1 MSRSTTRTPALPSVP
16 ASLDQQTAAFLRAVK
31 EVMETRGGMR
41 RGSDAARYVTKG
53 ELDKGLGVDITT
65 ESLDLSDSVATLD
78 VPDAPRDL
86 TIVNEVFC
94 NNLSWT
100 NPSNRHVSHIE
111 IWAAEDSQS
120 RDDALI
126 LGYETIHD
134 DQRGKRAT
142 FTHSALNI
150 RKAYTYWL
158 RSVTHS
164 GVYSP
169 WCPPDGQGGY
179 IAPASIDKSIEEV
192 MGMLTGDGAD
202 GLPFVTGVVAGEET
216 VGLNGNLVIDGSI
229 LTRMLAAGLVTADK
243 VSAEDVFTMNLQSGN
258 YSPGS
263 SGFKIDAINGT
274 AEFYNIS
281 LRISNPATVRADLDV
296 EEGATNDS
304 NIYYPGTTYIN
315 GGNIHADSS
324 ITIGNTVNGD
334 YCIID
339 AGDIEFWQYI
349 NGAHRLGKSLKR
361 IESGSGNSNTTVTL
375 PGYWKT
381 LPYLQVSLKN
391 TSIYNK
397 DYPAQNQAIE
407 CYADNLSVSSSGIC
421 TFVPRTKLVLTPS
434 SGNLYDT
441 ETASMTDLR
450 LGEDNTYI
458 TTSSQT
464 TPNNTVNVTVTAR
477 FRQTKDNINYI
488 AYCYIVV
495 DGVKHQVFYVGGDY
509 KQFDVTKTIT
519 VSVANKSVSVYAQ
532 IHMQS
537 IWIIPTQVS
546 FYVNVVSGSY
556 VLSSTTLSTTGQVN
570 YIAIGE

>member
-1 MSRSTTRTPALPSVP
+1 
-16 ASLDQQTAAFLRAVK
+16 
-31 EVMETRGGMR
+31 
-41 RGSDAARYVTKG
+41 
-53 ELDKGLGVDITT
+53 
-65 ESLDLSDSVATLD
+65 
-78 VPDAPRDL
+78 
-86 TIVNEVFC
+86 
-94 NNLSWT
+94 
-100 NPSNRHVSHIE
+100 
-111 IWAAEDSQS
+111 
-120 RDDALI
+120 
-126 LGYETIHD
+126 
-134 DQRGKRAT
+134 
-142 FTHSALNI
+142 
-150 RKAYTYWL
+150 
-158 RSVTHS
+158 
-164 GVYSP
+164 
-169 WCPPDGQGGY
+169 
-179 IAPASIDKSIEEV
+179 
-192 MGMLTGDGAD
+192 
-202 GLPFVTGVVAGEET
+202 
-216 VGLNGNLVIDGSI
+216 
-229 LTRMLAAGLVTADK
+229 MLAAGLVTADK

-274 AEFYNIS
+274 AKFYDIS
-281 LRISNPATVRADLDV
+281 LRISNPATVRSDLNVADGADVTGANTALDTSLV
-296 EEGATNDS
+296 NGTSASTVKAYAINGNTAKGYTDAWKYGS
-304 NIYYPGTTYIN
+304 TTYIN

-324 ITIGNTVNGD
+324 ITIGNTVDGD

-397 DYPAQNQAIE
+397 DYPTQNQAIE

-434 SGNLYDT
+434 SGNLSAT
-441 ETASMTDLR
+441 ATASRTDLSD
-450 LGEDNTYI
+450 GDDNTYI

-464 TPNNTVNVTVTAR
+464 TPNNTANVTVTAR
-477 FRQTKDNINYI
+477 FRQTKDDRDYT

-495 DGVKHQVFYVGGDY
+495 DGVKHQVFYTGDY

-532 IHMQS
+532 IYVQS
-537 IWIIPTQVS
+537 IWEASTQIS
-546 FYVNVVSGSY
+546 FYVDVVSGSY
-556 VLSSTTLSTTGQVN
+556 VLGSTTLSTTGQVN

>member
-1 MSRSTTRTPALPSVP
+1 V
-16 ASLDQQTAAFLRAVK
+16 D
-31 EVMETRGGMR
+31 
-41 RGSDAARYVTKG
+41 
-53 ELDKGLGVDITT
+53 GVN
-65 ESLDLSDSVATLD
+65 TL
-78 VPDAPRDL
+78 A
-86 TIVNEVFC
+86 ING
-94 NNLSWT
+94 
-100 NPSNRHVSHIE
+100 
-111 IWAAEDSQS
+111 
-120 RDDALI
+120 ALI
-126 LGYETIHD
+126 
-134 DQRGKRAT
+134 
-142 FTHSALNI
+142 
-150 RKAYTYWL
+150 
-158 RSVTHS
+158 
-164 GVYSP
+164 
-169 WCPPDGQGGY
+169 
-179 IAPASIDKSIEEV
+179 
-192 MGMLTGDGAD
+192 AD
-202 GLPFVTGVVAGEET
+202 EG
-216 VGLNGNLVIDGSI
+216 IQ
-229 LTRMLAAGLVTADK
+229 TRMLAAGLVTADK
-243 VSAEDVFTMNLQSGN
+243 VSAEDVFIMNLQSGN

-281 LRISNPATVRADLDV
+281 LRISNPATVRSDLNVANGADV
-296 EEGATNDS
+296 TGS
-304 NIYYPGTTYIN
+304 NTAYDTSRVNGTWASTVKAYAINGNTAKGYTDAWKYGSTTYIN

-361 IESGSGNSNTTVTL
+361 IESGSGNSNTRVTL

-397 DYPAQNQAIE
+397 NYPTQNQAIE

-434 SGNLYDT
+434 SGNLYAT
-441 ETASMTDLR
+441 ATASRTDLSIYD
-450 LGEDNTYI
+450 DNTYI

-477 FRQTKDNINYI
+477 FRQTQEDYRDYT

-495 DGVKHQVFYVGGDY
+495 DGVKHQVFYTGGDY
-509 KQFDVTKTIT
+509 RQFDVTKTIT

-532 IHMQS
+532 IYLQS
-537 IWIIPTQVS
+537 IWEPWIRIS

-556 VLSSTTLSTTGQVN
+556 VLGSTTLSTTGQVN